1 MGRTPKFEPAVRRI
15 NGPAVLASR
24 RCYEHFDGRSRPI
37 PIQKVPREKR
47 TGKLSI
53 YFALSGLEINAAE
66 QSDVFPQGV
75 GFSYQKGCE
84 VALEVFPRGRSRE
97 EYERW
102 QRNSVQRVVPLTGA
116 HCPLMI
122 SDAPRVS
129 VNGAHW
135 PDSDGLHHMQLIKPQ
150 QLTQYLSEALPLLG
164 VEAADVQP
172 TIQRIRQLLQQGKR
186 RIEELTRR

>member
-37 PIQKVPREKR
+37 PIQKVPLQER
-47 TGKLSI
+47 TGELSI

-66 QSDVFPQGV
+66 RSDVFPRGV

-84 VALEVFPRGRSRE
+84 VALEVFQRGRSRE

-102 QRNSVQRVVPLTGA
+102 QRNSVQRVVPLPGA
-116 HCPLMI
+116 HCPLVI
-122 SDAPRVS
+122 SDAPTVS
-129 VNGAHW
+129 VRGAYF
-135 PDSDGLHHMQLIKPQ
+135 PGSDGLHHMQLIKPQ
-150 QLTQYLSEALPLLG
+150 QLTQYLDEALPLIG
-164 VEAADVQP
+164 VDPAGVKPAA
-172 TIQRIRQLLQQGKR
+172 QRIRELLQQGKR
-186 RIEELTRR
+186 RIEELSRR